1 MPYFH
6 WTMPLRKGLCPRER
20 FDPETKKRDAVEGS
34 EGGIREEYKRYTF
47 MKIVFMIAMVIA
59 LFLIAGY
66 EITIGA
72 RDLSI
77 SDVYGILY
85 DHITGK
91 THAFGTMEWIDDY
104 TVWNHRLPRVAMGVI
119 AGAGLAIGG
128 AAMQSI
134 VKNPLADPYTTGIS
148 SGAVFG
154 VSVALVLGFSVGSS
168 LGQYGIVLNAFIF
181 GLIPVGIIVLVSRF
195 GNMSP
200 ATLILSGVA
209 ISYLFRALSTF
220 LLVSSDTDTIAH
232 AYIWQIGTLKDAV
245 WGDIP
250 LMFAVTLIG
259 VVFLILSSRKL
270 NVLTLGDES
279 AKSLGL
285 DAEGFRIIC
294 LVIISV
300 MTAAIVSFAGIIGFV
315 GLVVPHI
322 ARMFLGGD
330 NKYVIPASVII
341 GPVLLLAADTLA
353 RILIQPNELPVG
365 IVMSF
370 IGGPLFLLLILRQKK
385 DVW

>member
-1 MPYFH
+1 LNAENGASETSESRMEKY
-6 WTMPLRKGLCPRER
+6 RKYVL
-20 FDPETKKRDAVEGS
+20 V
-34 EGGIREEYKRYTF
+34 
-47 MKIVFMIAMVIA
+47 KIFFIVVMIAA
-59 LFLIAGY
+59 LIIIAGY
-66 EITIGA
+66 AITIGA

-77 SDVYGILY
+77 LDVYSILY
-85 DHITGK
+85 KHITG
-91 THAFGTMEWIDDY
+91 TVYDIGTQGFIDDY
-104 TVWNHRLPRVAMGVI
+104 LVWNQRLPRVLMGIIV
-119 AGAGLAIGG
+119 GVGLAVGG
-128 AAMQSI
+128 AAMQSV

-168 LGQYGIVLNAFIF
+168 IGQYGIVLNALVF
-181 GLIPVGIIVLVSRF
+181 GLIPVGIILLVSRF
-195 GNMSP
+195 SNMSP

-209 ISYLFRALSTF
+209 ISYLFRAMSTL
-220 LLVSSDTDTIAH
+220 LLVASDSETIAH
-232 AYIWQIGTLKDAV
+232 AYIWQIGTLKNAV
-245 WGDIP
+245 WGDLP
-250 LMFAVTLIG
+250 LMAFVTVLSSI
-259 VVFLILSSRKL
+259 FLILSSRKL
-270 NVLTLGDES
+270 NVLTLGDEN

-300 MTAAIVSFAGIIGFV
+300 MTAAIVSFTGIIGFV

-330 NKYVIPASVII
+330 NKYVIPASIII

-353 RILIQPNELPVG
+353 RILVYPSELPVG

-370 IGGPLFLLLILRQKK
+370 IGGPLFLFLIIRQKRE
-385 DVW
+385 VW